1 MAARQRAPGCA
12 GDPQGCAARTRGH
25 DARASWSL
33 QYTPGATQAEIRHSR
48 QSWLA
53 AFNRLHKTV
62 GGGVAW
68 VLLADSFAFAMLLLG
83 VSGLW
88 MWARG
93 RSARD
98 MVASVL
104 GVSIVVLALVLG
116 PALF

>member
-1 MAARQRAPGCA
+1 
-12 GDPQGCAARTRGH
+12 
-25 DARASWSL
+25 
-33 QYTPGATQAEIRHSR
+33 
-48 QSWLA
+48 
-53 AFNRLHKTV
+53 
-62 GGGVAW
+62 
-68 VLLADSFAFAMLLLG
+68 
-83 VSGLW
+83 